1 MFECNCG
8 THGNLVF
15 SYGRL
20 RKCHHYCLL
29 ERERE
34 NEKKGGGEGLT
45 ASVLQ
50 ANDHCNDGTVV
61 CFNLSVCG
69 WSERCVHISVANLA
83 NFLPNVA
90 DRFFC
95 FFLGGG

>member
-1 MFECNCG
+1 M
-8 THGNLVF
+8 
-15 SYGRL
+15 
-20 RKCHHYCLL
+20 
-29 ERERE
+29 
-34 NEKKGGGEGLT
+34 KKRGGEGLT

-83 NFLPNVA
+83 NFLPNVLRVMCKHTIVGLEKIQYFSGNPGER
-90 DRFFC
+90 DGIHMYTETVC
-95 FFLGGG
+95 TCS